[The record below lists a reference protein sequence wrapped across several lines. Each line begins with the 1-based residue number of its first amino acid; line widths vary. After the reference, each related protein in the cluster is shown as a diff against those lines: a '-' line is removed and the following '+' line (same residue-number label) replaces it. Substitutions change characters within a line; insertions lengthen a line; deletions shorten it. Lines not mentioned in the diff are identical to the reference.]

1 MKPEDIKPYDA
12 GRGKTEQV
20 REMFDNIAPS
30 YDILNRAMSLG
41 QDGRWR
47 RRAVKTVAAASP
59 GYIIDIATGTGD
71 FAISLAK
78 AIPGARV
85 RGLDLSEGMIE
96 IGRRK
101 IAAAGLGDRVELLA
115 GDCLASPFPPGEA
128 DAVTAAFGVR
138 NFADLQAGYRA
149 FYDMLRPGGL
159 VCVIELST
167 PESPLVKPFYNLYT
181 GGIIPMMGRLVSH
194 DRSAYSYLPASIEAV
209 PRGRDMLA
217 LMEKAGFTDTRCR
230 TLTLGVCSIY
240 TAIKPLHNDKK

>member
-1 MKPEDIKPYDA
+1 MKPYDA
-12 GRGKTEQV
+12 GRDKTEQV
-20 REMFDNIAPS
+20 REMFDNIAPA
-30 YDILNRAMSLG
+30 YDVLNRAMSLG

-101 IAAAGLGDRVELLA
+101 LAAAGLDDRVELLA
-115 GDCLASPFPPGEA
+115 GDCLDSPFPAGEA

-167 PESPLVKPFYNLYT
+167 PASPLVKPFYNLYT
-181 GGIIPMMGRLVSH
+181 RGIIPLMGRLVSH
-194 DRSAYSYLPASIEAV
+194 DRSAYSYLPASIAAV

-217 LMEKAGFTDTRCR
+217 LMEKAGFTDTHCR

-240 TAIKPLHNDKK
+240 TAIKPLHTDKK